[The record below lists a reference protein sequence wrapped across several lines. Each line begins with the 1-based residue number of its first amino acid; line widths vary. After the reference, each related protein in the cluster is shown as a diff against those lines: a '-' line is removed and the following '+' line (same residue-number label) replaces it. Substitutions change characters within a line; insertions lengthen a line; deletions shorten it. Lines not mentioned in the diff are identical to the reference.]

1 MFQFQ
6 CIVAMFY
13 KLNATVSLVSLE
25 NKQTPGK
32 LNDTCLFSSDA
43 PLLDSLSTYGV
54 RVRSTIKS
62 FIRRHKP
69 LIRFNVLVPIMF
81 DIFIFIQLQ
90 FKLAIGNH
98 LHKIA

>member
-1 MFQFQ
+1 
-6 CIVAMFY
+6 MFY

-54 RVRSTIKS
+54 RVRSTITLFRK
-62 FIRRHKP
+62 RQKP
-69 LIRFNVLVPIMF
+69 LIRFGVLVPIIL
-81 DIFIFIQLQ
+81 DPTPV
-90 FKLAIGNH
+90 
-98 LHKIA
+98 